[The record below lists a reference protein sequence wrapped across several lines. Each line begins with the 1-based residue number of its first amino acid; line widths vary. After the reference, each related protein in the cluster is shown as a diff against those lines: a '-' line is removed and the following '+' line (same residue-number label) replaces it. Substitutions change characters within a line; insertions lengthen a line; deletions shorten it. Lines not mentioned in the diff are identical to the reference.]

1 MESIAYIEYKSPNP
15 GKGLRVIGELKLHQK
30 EPLLY
35 RGSDFRFNENLMNS
49 QEFSQEFSQEL
60 TLENMMNSYVRRNRK
75 FKIFIMRK
83 KCQLDLIELQ
93 YRLV

>member
-15 GKGLRVIGELKLHQK
+15 GKGLQVIGELKLHQK

-35 RGSDFRFNENLMNS
+35 HRSDLRFNQNLVNS
-49 QEFSQEFSQEL
+49 EEFSQEF
-60 TLENMMNSYVRRNRK
+60 TLEDMMNSYVRRNRK

>member
-49 QEFSQEFSQEL
+49 QEFSQEL

-75 FKIFIMRK
+75 FKI
-83 KCQLDLIELQ
+83 
-93 YRLV
+93 